1 MLKILSWNILQG
13 GGSRVTGI
21 LKFIAKQSPQIIVL
35 SEFKNNEKGKQIRNG
50 LLQINYL
57 HQAIGETPNEENTV
71 LVASK
76 LPFHSQLYYDKNIDF
91 NYGVVAAK
99 FSSFNLYGVYLP
111 HKKKHQLFP
120 LLKDEIIKNK
130 PSIIAGDF
138 NSGKNFIDQ
147 KGDSFWYE
155 KDLKELEKND
165 MVDAFRHINGDVKAY
180 SWYSHQ
186 GNGYRYD
193 HTYIHTDLLPVVKH
207 CDYIHS
213 VREEK
218 ISDHSAMILE
228 LG

>member
-13 GGSRVTGI
+13 GGSRITGI
-21 LKFIAKQSPQIIVL
+21 LKFIAQQNPQIIVL
-35 SEFKNNEKGKQIRNG
+35 SEFKNNEKGKLLRNG
-50 LLQINYL
+50 LLQLNFL
-57 HQAIGETPNEENTV
+57 HQAVGETPNEENTV

-76 LPFHSQLYYDKNIDF
+76 LPFHSKLFYDKNIDF
-91 NYGVVAAK
+91 NYGVVAAH
-99 FSSFNLYGVYLP
+99 FSSFTLYGVYLP
-111 HKKKHQLFP
+111 HKKKHQLFS
-120 LLKDEIIKNK
+120 LLKDEIQENT

-155 KDLKELEKND
+155 KDLITLEKNG
-165 MVDAFRHINGDVKAY
+165 MVDAFRHINGAVKVY
-180 SWYSHQ
+180 SWFSHQ
-186 GNGYRYD
+186 GNGFRYD
-193 HTYIHTDLLPVVKH
+193 HTYVHSDLLAVIKN

-218 ISDHSAMILE
+218 LSDHSAMLLE